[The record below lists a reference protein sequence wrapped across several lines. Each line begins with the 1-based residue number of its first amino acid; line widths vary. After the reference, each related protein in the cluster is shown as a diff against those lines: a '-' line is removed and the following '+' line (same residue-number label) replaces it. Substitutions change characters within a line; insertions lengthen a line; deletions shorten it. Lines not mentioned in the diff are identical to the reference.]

1 MSEDTALRIHSYFP
15 FGKLIQQT
23 PTPQKAK
30 TQTFSL
36 PLNNSCH
43 PFSLHDLQFPQQTEV
58 HSPHIMFHVLPH
70 LQVILVNTCVTPHVD
85 LQPAGFVIL
94 LVTARKRTRKLLLLS
109 EVGSIMGE

>member
-1 MSEDTALRIHSYFP
+1 MPKDTALRIHSYFL

-36 PLNNSCH
+36 TLNSCH
-43 PFSLHDLQFPQQTEV
+43 PFSLHDLQFLQRTEV
-58 HSPHIMFHVLPH
+58 HSPHTMFRVLPH
-70 LQVILVNTCVTPHVD
+70 LQVTLVNTCVTPHVD

-94 LVTARKRTRKLLLLS
+94 LVTARERTRKLLLLS